1 VPPEGHVRTQNGW
14 EWLANAEKWHHL
26 ANLEIISHFEDCN
39 ITKPNGAL
47 GSNNPEVECSRWET
61 IAAA

>member
-1 VPPEGHVRTQNGW
+1 MEELLHCRAMEAECRQRAMYDTQNGW

-39 ITKPNGAL
+39 ITKPN
-47 GSNNPEVECSRWET
+47 
-61 IAAA
+61 AA